1 MSPLNLN
8 PVLQELVGL
17 RKTYTITLQS
27 MYKTLKPVKE
37 DLWDNNQNE
46 MIYTIGET
54 TWKCVLV
61 PDQLRPNRFE
71 WRVLLGLRFE
81 VTPVTVE
88 NEFDEQAGGAA
99 DPPPLLTAVRTVR
112 EILDLGDIT
121 ASQLSSA
128 RRRVLIMQQQ
138 KDKDAMAGADAAI
151 VASLGITEASMSRTE
166 ELRLARVALS
176 AVAENTIAAQEAADE
191 DDQMEALTLLEDD
204 ASRRQAAAGV
214 GAVAAFRVLLGAAG
228 GPGAIV
234 RAGVAGQSQAG
245 PSQALAQVC
254 RCTCTCL
261 AFYSMWICGA

>member
-112 EILDLGDIT
+112 EILDLGEIT
-121 ASQLSSA
+121 SQQLSSA
-128 RRRVLIMQQQ
+128 RGRVRIMQQQ
-138 KDKDAMAGADAAI
+138 REKDVLAGTDAAI
-151 VASLGITEASMSRTE
+151 IASLGIEEAAVGRTE
-166 ELRLARVALS
+166 ELRLTRVAQS
-176 AVAENTIAAQEAADE
+176 AVVENSIAAQEAADE
-191 DDQMEALTLLEDD
+191 DDQIEEMTIRADE
-204 ASRRQAAAGV
+204 ASRQQAAAGV
-214 GAVAAFRVLLGAAG
+214 AAMAALRGLLGAAG
-228 GPGAIV
+228 GSGAIV